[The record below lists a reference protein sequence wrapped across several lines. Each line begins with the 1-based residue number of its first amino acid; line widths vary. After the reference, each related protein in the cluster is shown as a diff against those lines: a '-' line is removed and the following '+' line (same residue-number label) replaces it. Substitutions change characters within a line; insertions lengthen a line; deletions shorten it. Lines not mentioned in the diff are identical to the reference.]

1 MLVTAL
7 NVHIGYEK
15 SAKIAKKAYEE
26 NKTLKEAALEL
37 DYLTESQFDRWV
49 VPLDMVS
56 SLKN

>member
-7 NVHIGYEK
+7 HVHIGYEK
-15 SAKIAKKAYEE
+15 AAKIAKKAYEE

-37 DYLTESQFDRWV
+37 NYLSASQFDSWV
-49 VPLDMVS
+49 VPLNMVS